1 MKQPRPL
8 QQAAVDEII
17 QHMRSKST
25 GTDPIVLEASV
36 GAGKSL
42 MIAMLAAHV
51 AKNGGKVLMLAR
63 QAELVDQN
71 SAEAL
76 EFNVKNSIF
85 CASLRL
91 KSTYYPVIYGSE
103 GSIYRALENELA
115 DIKIDLLLIDEAHML
130 AYDKEE
136 AMMMVIISALMCRNP
151 KMRICGMTGS
161 PYRGTESII
170 GQFWKKKTE
179 TNMSTQTLVDAGY
192 LVDTHFGYPDN
203 QDDEI
208 DFSQFEVRGDHNG
221 SDYKEED
228 INRIYQGEVQKTFA
242 ICADI
247 VAKTEESNG
256 VLIFAGSK
264 LHTEQVKHGLELAG
278 IAPESIRIV
287 TDDTGNKDR
296 LEARKAA
303 ISGECKYFINIGVAA
318 VGWNVPRWS
327 VVIYLRPVGSLVFL
341 TQSIGREL
349 RPFLTL
355 KEAEQF
361 NNPDATIEDRKSI
374 IAGSRKPFAVVYDYA
389 GVMDRLG
396 HLYNS
401 PLLEQAALEKSKRL
415 GKTIICP
422 KCNSENSEHA
432 RRCIGSDPGEYD
444 ERCGYFWSSQACRK
458 CQTLNDVTAS
468 ECRNPNCRAMLRD
481 PAKALLGKAYTDNEW
496 AAVKRMD
503 VVAAQ
508 NGGVVITYIM
518 EEMPEIGKNPIEFYH
533 LGTIGGKKGWEKS
546 FLREHIR
553 DPQWRNRVAGMNAEG
568 VMKNQSMLDVPTHIA
583 YRVNEKNKFTIGR
596 KKFKSGRLEGDVA

>member
-25 GTDPIVLEASV
+25 GTQPIVLEASV

-76 EFNVKNSIF
+76 ELNVKNSIF
-85 CASLRL
+85 CASVRL
-91 KSTYYPVIYGSE
+91 KSTFYPVIYGSE
-103 GSIYRALENELA
+103 GSIYRALDNELA

-170 GQFWKKKTE
+170 GKFWKKKTE

-203 QDDEI
+203 HDDEI
-208 DFSQFEVRGDHNG
+208 DFSSFEVRGDHNG
-221 SDYKEED
+221 SDYQEED

-247 VAKTEESNG
+247 VKKTEDSNG
-256 VLIFAGSK
+256 VLIFCGSK
-264 LHTEQVKHGLELAG
+264 LHTEQVKHGLELDG
-278 IAPESIRIV
+278 VAPDSIRIV
-287 TDDTGNKDR
+287 TDQTSNKDR
-296 LEARKAA
+296 LEARKDA

-318 VGWNVPRWS
+318 VGWNIPRWS
-327 VVIYLRPVGSLVFL
+327 DIVYMRPIGSLVFL
-341 TQSIGREL
+341 TQSIGRGL
-349 RPFLTL
+349 RPFLTPE
-355 KEAEQF
+355 EANEF
-361 NNPDATIEDRKSI
+361 NNPDATIEERKAI
-374 IAGSRKPFAVVYDYA
+374 ISGSAKPYCMVHDYA
-389 GVMDRLG
+389 SVMDRLG

-401 PLLEQAALEKSKRL
+401 PMLEAAALEKSKRE
-415 GKTIICP
+415 GKLIECP
-422 KCNSENSEHA
+422 ACGTQNSEHA
-432 RRCIGSDPGEYD
+432 RRCIGSDMSQFDG
-444 ERCGYFWSSQACRK
+444 RCGHFWSSQECRK
-458 CQTLNDVTAS
+458 CGTLNDVTS
-468 ECRNPNCRAMLRD
+468 QECRNINCRAMLRD
-481 PAKALLGKAYTDNEW
+481 PANALIGKAYTDSELTE
-496 AAVKRMD
+496 VLKMD
-503 VVAAQ
+503 IIATN
-508 NGGVVITYIM
+508 NGGVLIKYRPAKLSSSATL
-518 EEMPEIGKNPIEFYH
+518 PASK
-533 LGTIGGKKGWEKS
+533 
-546 FLREHIR
+546 
-553 DPQWRNRVAGMNAEG
+553 RNR
-568 VMKNQSMLDVPTHIA
+568 
-583 YRVNEKNKFTIGR
+583 
-596 KKFKSGRLEGDVA
+596 